1 MFKCKLWNYRCV
13 LLCHAFHGLCG
24 FLVGLAYLQT
34 DLSVISFGSWMF
46 AKSPVTVVSS
56 LEKKAIQIH
65 SVRIKLYYI
74 LWLHSL
80 LKWMLT
86 KYLTYFPFL
95 FLSTS
100 YSGQAAVNARLFFSF
115 FFSFFYKDSLL
126 IAFVSFDPY
135 VSTLSDW
142 GGVMDHQNKSSWIP
156 ICDRIWFEFRFV
168 LSGSIHFSYCNILC
182 LNIYSEYWKCQE
194 HI

>member
-100 YSGQAAVNARLFFSF
+100 YSGQAAVNARLFFF
-115 FFSFFYKDSLL
+115 FFFFFL
-126 IAFVSFDPY
+126 
-135 VSTLSDW
+135 
-142 GGVMDHQNKSSWIP
+142 Q
-156 ICDRIWFEFRFV
+156 RFPFNCFCFFW
-168 LSGSIHFSYCNILC
+168 SLC
-182 LNIYSEYWKCQE
+182 LDFIWLRGCHGSSKQKLMNTNLW
-194 HI
+194 